1 MTICECKENSHIVAK
16 ARKAFSDAV
25 YMKRK
30 VSLHLNQK
38 KVVAGNSAHFM
49 T

>member
-30 VSLHLNQK
+30 ISLHFNQNRTGPFL
-38 KVVAGNSAHFM
+38 VTN